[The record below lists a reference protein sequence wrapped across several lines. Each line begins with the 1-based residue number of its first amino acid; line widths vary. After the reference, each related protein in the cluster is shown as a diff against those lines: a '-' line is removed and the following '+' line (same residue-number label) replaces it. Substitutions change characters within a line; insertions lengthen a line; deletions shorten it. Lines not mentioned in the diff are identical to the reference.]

1 MSLKGMM
8 TGRKAYKAHGNGNY
22 AEAMKLYEEAW
33 NEGMDNP
40 RWILGYTVLLLRDGQ
55 YAKAREILVKLQ
67 KNPALGPELK
77 NQLFIN
83 YAAAV
88 FRMGE
93 MEKGVRLLERQ
104 HEHAPSGL
112 IYQTL
117 GYLYVEKYLPENTPD
132 FDALEAAARAEAA
145 EAAAKEAAEAAEA
158 AEAGETGDAAET
170 EEAVEAPAAPAE
182 AKPSARE
189 EWAKAVEKAEAFIRE
204 SVEYD
209 DEDSVCLDNL
219 GQWLY
224 RVRDDKAGAKE
235 WFEKALK
242 IKPGQIDTLWFL
254 SRYDLDKGDNQAALK
269 KIEDILDNGRFSPL
283 NFVDKK
289 MAEDEL
295 ARLKG

>member
-33 NEGMDNP
+33 TEGMDNP

-112 IYQTL
+112 VYQTL
-117 GYLYVEKYLPENTPD
+117 GYLYVEKFVPEHTPD
-132 FDALEAAARAEAA
+132 FDALEAAALAEAA
-145 EAAAKEAAEAAEA
+145 ETAAKEAAEAGEAEDTAEKNEA
-158 AEAGETGDAAET
+158 A
-170 EEAVEAPAAPAE
+170 EAPAAPAE

-189 EWAKAVEKAEAFIRE
+189 EWAKAMEKAEAFIRE
-204 SVEYD
+204 SVDYD

-235 WFEKALK
+235 WFEKALN

-254 SRYDLDKGDNQAALK
+254 SRYDLDNGDNQAALK
-269 KIEDILDNGRFSPL
+269 KIEAILDNGRFSPL
-283 NFVDKK
+283 NYVNRE
-289 MAEDEL
+289 MAEAEL

>member
-1 MSLKGMM
+1 MSMKGMM
-8 TGRKAYKAHGNGNY
+8 IGRKAYKAHGNGNY
-22 AEAMKLYEEAW
+22 AEALKLYDEAW
-33 NEGMDNP
+33 AEGMDNP

-67 KNPALGPELK
+67 KSPALSPDMK

-88 FRMGE
+88 YRMGE
-93 MEKGVRLLERQ
+93 LEKGIRLLERQ
-104 HEHAPSGL
+104 HEHGPAGL

-117 GYLYVEKYLPENTPD
+117 GYLYVEKYAPENTPD
-132 FDALEAAARAEAA
+132 FDALEAAALAEAQ
-145 EAAAKEAAEAAEA
+145 AAAAEAAEEG
-158 AEAGETGDAAET
+158 EAAAET
-170 EEAVEAPAAPAE
+170 EETPAAQEE

-189 EWAKAVEKAEAFIRE
+189 EWEQGKARAEAFIRE
-204 SVEYD
+204 SIEYD

-224 RVRDDKAGAKE
+224 RVMGDQEGAKE
-235 WFEKALK
+235 WFDKALK

-254 SRYDLDKGDNQAALK
+254 SRYDLEKGDKAAALQK
-269 KIEDILDNGRFSPL
+269 MEAILENGRFSPL
-283 NFVDKK
+283 NFVNRKL
-289 MAEDEL
+289 AEDEL

>member
-33 NEGMDNP
+33 TEGMDNP

-67 KNPALGPELK
+67 KNPALSPELK

-104 HEHAPSGL
+104 HEHTPSGL
-112 IYQTL
+112 VYQTL
-117 GYLYVEKYLPENTPD
+117 GYLYVEKFVPEHTPD
-132 FDALEAAARAEAA
+132 FDALEAAALAEAA
-145 EAAAKEAAEAAEA
+145 EAAAKEAAEAGEAEDTAEKNEA
-158 AEAGETGDAAET
+158 A
-170 EEAVEAPAAPAE
+170 EAPAAPAE

-189 EWAKAVEKAEAFIRE
+189 EWAKAMEKAEAFIRE
-204 SVEYD
+204 SVDYD

-254 SRYDLDKGDNQAALK
+254 SRYDLDNGDDKAALK
-269 KIEDILDNGRFSPL
+269 KIEAILDNGRFSPL

>member
-1 MSLKGMM
+1 MSMKGMM
-8 TGRKAYKAHGNGNY
+8 IGRKAYKAHGNGNY
-22 AEAMKLYEEAW
+22 AEALKLYDEAW
-33 NEGMDNP
+33 AEGMDNP

-67 KNPALGPELK
+67 KSPALSPDMK

-88 FRMGE
+88 YRMGE
-93 MEKGVRLLERQ
+93 LEKGIRLLERQ
-104 HEHAPSGL
+104 HEHGPAGL

-117 GYLYVEKYLPENTPD
+117 GYLYVEKYAPENTPD
-132 FDALEAAARAEAA
+132 FDALEAAALAEAQ
-145 EAAAKEAAEAAEA
+145 AAAAEAAEEG
-158 AEAGETGDAAET
+158 EAAAET
-170 EEAVEAPAAPAE
+170 EETPAAQEE

-189 EWAKAVEKAEAFIRE
+189 EWEQGKAKAEAFIRE
-204 SVEYD
+204 SIEYD

-224 RVRDDKAGAKE
+224 RVMGDQEGAKE
-235 WFEKALK
+235 WFDKALK

-254 SRYDLDKGDNQAALK
+254 SRYDLEKGDKAAALQK
-269 KIEDILDNGRFSPL
+269 MEAILENGRFSPL
-283 NFVDKK
+283 NFVNRKL
-289 MAEDEL
+289 AEDEL